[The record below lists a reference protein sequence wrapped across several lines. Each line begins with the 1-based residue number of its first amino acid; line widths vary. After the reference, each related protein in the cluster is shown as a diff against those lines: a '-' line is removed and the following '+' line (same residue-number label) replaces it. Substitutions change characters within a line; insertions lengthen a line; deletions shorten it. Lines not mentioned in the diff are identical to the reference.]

1 MKTRK
6 SISRQL
12 KKPRQKRM
20 VAKLKVAVAE
30 VRKSQGYVAALM
42 IEATELDDELDRLT
56 RR

>member
-20 VAKLKVAVAE
+20 VATWKVAVAE